1 MGSLGIAGGIRD
13 LSRDAARISTLSAID
28 ISAAVEAF
36 LELVPEKLGDGKTV
50 ELGDFGTFRLRVRTT
65 GSDTAEEVT
74 ARNITKTSMAFR
86 PGIGWFVQLA
96 RSSWL
101 VDVRL
106 LVEVC

>member
-74 ARNITKTSMAFR
+74 ARNITKTTMAFR
-86 PGIGWFVQLA
+86 PGKYPQKSLDGIEYEKVK
-96 RSSWL
+96 
-101 VDVRL
+101 
-106 LVEVC
+106 